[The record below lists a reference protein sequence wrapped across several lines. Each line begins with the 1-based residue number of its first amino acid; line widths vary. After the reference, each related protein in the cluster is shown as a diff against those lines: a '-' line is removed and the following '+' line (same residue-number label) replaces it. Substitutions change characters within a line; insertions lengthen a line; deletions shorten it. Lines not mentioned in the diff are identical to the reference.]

1 MLKSASGAAHGVVT
15 PRPLAPRH
23 GTKGDGAN
31 VGGGPAAPGRFGV
44 TVPEGLKALVQEC
57 WAPDFE
63 ARPDFH
69 VGSKVPPSP
78 PFPPPPRPPPIPAPL
93 PADAPA
99 GPALVRGQS
108 CVCTCGAAATLTLS
122 CSHWG
127 GHEEELNQKSDLLST
142 SQM

>member
-69 VGSKVPPSP
+69 VVSKVPPSP
-78 PFPPPPRPPPIPAPL
+78 PFPPPPPLARLPSPPRCPPMRLQVRPWSGASLASAHVAPL
-93 PADAPA
+93 Q
-99 GPALVRGQS
+99 R
-108 CVCTCGAAATLTLS
+108 
-122 CSHWG
+122 
-127 GHEEELNQKSDLLST
+127 
-142 SQM
+142 